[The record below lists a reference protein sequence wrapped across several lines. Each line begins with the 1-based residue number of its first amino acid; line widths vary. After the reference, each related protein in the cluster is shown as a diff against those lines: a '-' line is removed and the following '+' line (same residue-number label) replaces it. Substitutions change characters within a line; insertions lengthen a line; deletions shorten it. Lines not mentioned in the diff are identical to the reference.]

1 MTMKEWAIY
10 YASLGLAVIPLKP
23 PRIPGQKKPG
33 KEPLTAHGVKDAT
46 TDQAVIRQWWNSCP
60 DANIGIATGSRSGG
74 LVVIDLD
81 IDEDRGLNGYE
92 VLREWQK
99 EHGELPETWQSIT
112 GRGGYHLFYRD
123 AARNSNRAAL
133 YEGVDIRGENGYVV
147 APPSVHENG
156 RLYEWEQGPGDL
168 QIAQVNDKVAEFM
181 LGPLPEQKTQGF
193 QEPETIPEG
202 QRVSVLVKLI
212 GSQRAKGLST
222 EAIRAAVKAENVARC
237 IPPLTDQ
244 ELEKEVFPA
253 LKRDWKAERP
263 YSGQTVC
270 DRGKSRT
277 VNTEKLNA
285 NLVDM
290 DTAREEEPEWLVHG
304 YIPKYQITS
313 MVGDGGSGKTTAWC
327 KLVADISSG
336 NRPFLLG
343 QPGGL
348 DLKEYD
354 PQKVLFFS
362 AEDSYKYVLRR
373 KLRLSGANLKNI
385 KTMDVSDDRFKR
397 IKFND
402 PFLEQLIIAH
412 RPALIVFDPIQAFI
426 PENIKMGERNAM
438 RSCTEPL
445 IGYGEKYGCTFL
457 LIVHTN
463 KMAGV
468 WGRKRMADSSD
479 LWDISRSVLM
489 LGETSESGIRYI
501 SQEKSN
507 NGPLRSTVLFSID
520 GGTAEYKGLSDKKD
534 KDFVTAAA
542 QAVKQAPARDE
553 AKEFI
558 LDFLKDGEKPVAEL
572 DEMATALGVSKNTL
586 GRAKTEL
593 KQENKIKMW
602 SRGFN
607 PKKWY
612 MSLMQCEDVGENE
625 EKH

>member
-1 MTMKEWAIY
+1 MTMKEQALY
-10 YASLGLAVIPLKP
+10 YASLGLAVLPLKP

-33 KEPLTAHGVKDAT
+33 KEPMTAHGVKDAT
-46 TDQAVIRQWWNSCP
+46 TDQDVISQWWDSCP

-92 VLREWQK
+92 VLREWQQ
-99 EHGELPETWQSIT
+99 EHGEFPETWQSIT

-147 APPSVHENG
+147 APPSVHEND

-181 LGPLPEQKTQGF
+181 LGPLPEQKAQGF
-193 QEPETIPEG
+193 QEPETILEG
-202 QRVSVLVKLI
+202 QRVSALVKLI

-222 EAIRAAVKAENVARC
+222 EAIRAAVKAENEARC

-253 LKRDWKAERP
+253 LKRDWKTERP

-277 VNTEKLNA
+277 VNMEKLNA
-285 NLVDM
+285 DLVDM
-290 DTAREEEPEWLVHG
+290 DTAQEEEPEWLVHG
-304 YIPKYQITS
+304 YVPKYQITA

-327 KLVADISSG
+327 RLVADISSG
-336 NRPFLLG
+336 KRPFLLG

-373 KLRLSGANLKNI
+373 KLRLNGANLKNI
-385 KTMDVSDDRFKR
+385 KTMDISDERFKR

-402 PFLEQLIIAH
+402 PFLEQLIITH

-489 LGETSESGIRYI
+489 MGETNEPGIRYI

-507 NGPLRSTVLFSID
+507 NGPLRSTVLFSIE
-520 GGTAEYKGLSDKKD
+520 GGAVEYKGLSDKKD

-558 LDFLKDGEKPVAEL
+558 LDFLKDGEKEISEL
-572 DEMATALGVSKNTL
+572 DEMAKALGISQTTL
-586 GRAKTEL
+586 RRAKEEL
-593 KQENKIKMW
+593 RKENKAKTF
-602 SRGFN
+602 SRGFK
-607 PKKWY
+607 PKKWF
-612 MSLMQCEDVGENE
+612 MSLIQYEEVDKYE

>member
-1 MTMKEWAIY
+1 MGKYEKEGGEGVTETAR
-10 YASLGLAVIPLKP
+10 SGTTES
-23 PRIPGQKKPG
+23 G
-33 KEPLTAHGVKDAT
+33 LTAEE
-46 TDQAVIRQWWNSCP
+46 RQR
-60 DANIGIATGSRSGG
+60 T
-74 LVVIDLD
+74 IDL
-81 IDEDRGLNGYE
+81 IAEAEAEQRISG
-92 VLREWQK
+92 K
-99 EHGELPETWQSIT
+99 
-112 GRGGYHLFYRD
+112 
-123 AARNSNRAAL
+123 AAL
-133 YEGVDIRGENGYVV
+133 
-147 APPSVHENG
+147 
-156 RLYEWEQGPGDL
+156 
-168 QIAQVNDKVAEFM
+168 DK
-181 LGPLPEQKTQGF
+181 
-193 QEPETIPEG
+193 
-202 QRVSVLVKLI
+202 
-212 GSQRAKGLST
+212 
-222 EAIRAAVKAENVARC
+222 
-237 IPPLTDQ
+237 
-244 ELEKEVFPA
+244 
-253 LKRDWKAERP
+253 
-263 YSGQTVC
+263 
-270 DRGKSRT
+270 GKSRT
-277 VNTEKLNA
+277 VNTEMLNSE
-285 NLVDM
+285 LVDI
-290 DTAREEEPEWLVHG
+290 DTVQEEEPEWLVSG
-304 YIPKYQITS
+304 YVPKYQITS

-385 KTMDVSDDRFKR
+385 KTMDVSDERFKR

-402 PFLEQLIIAH
+402 PFLEQLMVTH

-463 KMAGV
+463 KMANV

-489 LGETSESGIRYI
+489 LGETSEPGIRYI

-534 KDFVTAAA
+534 KDFVAAA
-542 QAVKQAPARDE
+542 SQAVKQAPAREE

-558 LDFLKDGEKPVAEL
+558 LDFLKDGEKPVADL
-572 DEMATALGVSKNTL
+572 DEMASVMGISRNTL

-593 KQENKIKMW
+593 KQEKKIKMW
-602 SRGFN
+602 SRGSRKE
-607 PKKWY
+607 KKWFA
-612 MSLMQCEDVGENE
+612 SLTQCEDVGEKGEN
-625 EKH
+625 H